1 VVDLARERC
10 AVRVARV
17 SDTAAVAPDQVLD
30 LPDGR
35 SLAWCEYGRPD
46 GNPVLYF
53 HGIPGSRIDGRLV
66 ADVTAEAGV
75 RMIAPDRPGFGL
87 STLQAGKRSYVGW
100 ASDVERLADALDIGR
115 FAIVGYSCGG
125 PYALAAAAVLGHRVS
140 QVAVVSGVAPS
151 EMPGYSKGTPST
163 DRAMLFLA
171 LRAPWLARV
180 VMARALKQARN
191 DPERFAKGVDRDFS
205 ASSDKQILD
214 GGFRAV
220 LPGLFLEAGRSGP
233 AGMVEDFAVW
243 ARPSGLALSQ
253 ISTSVRLWHG
263 EDDRSISVSH
273 SRWVASQ
280 IPGAQLTTWPAAGH
294 LHTPE
299 RWAEVF
305 RAST

>member
-100 ASDVERLADALDIGR
+100 ASDVERLADALEIGR

-151 EMPGYSKGTPST
+151 EMPGYSKGHP
-163 DRAMLFLA
+163 
-171 LRAPWLARV
+171 V
-180 VMARALKQARN
+180 
-191 DPERFAKGVDRDFS
+191 
-205 ASSDKQILD
+205 
-214 GGFRAV
+214 
-220 LPGLFLEAGRSGP
+220 
-233 AGMVEDFAVW
+233 
-243 ARPSGLALSQ
+243 
-253 ISTSVRLWHG
+253 H
-263 EDDRSISVSH
+263 
-273 SRWVASQ
+273 
-280 IPGAQLTTWPAAGH
+280 
-294 LHTPE
+294 
-299 RWAEVF
+299 
-305 RAST
+305 